1 MSGPANRPRPV
12 VQALLTFLALSAFAA
27 NSLLCRLALRAGAID
42 PASFTAIRLA
52 SGAVTLVL
60 LLRFRGQ
67 RLPPPSLISPFYL
80 ALYAI
85 PFAFAYR
92 HLQAGTGALLLFG
105 SVQGTM
111 ILGGYR
117 EGHRLGPSQWP
128 GLVIAFGGLAWLV
141 APGVSAPDP
150 LSAALMAIAGLAW
163 GLYSLRGRGAG
174 SAALPLTAANFVR
187 ATPLALAVCLV
198 AFQSLAATGHGILL
212 AVLSGA
218 LASGVGYVIWYSALP
233 GLTPVAA
240 SVVQL
245 AVPVLAA
252 LGGIAL
258 LGEAL
263 SWRLAGASA
272 LVLGGIAL
280 TLLSRRVR

>member
-67 RLPPPSLISPFYL
+67 RLPSPSWLSPFYL

-85 PFAFAYR
+85 PFAFAYL

-117 EGHRLGPSQWP
+117 EGHRLGPSQWL

-150 LSAALMAIAGLAW
+150 LSAALMVIAGLAW

-174 SAALPLTAANFVR
+174 TAALPLTAANFVR

-198 AFQSLAATGHGILL
+198 AVRSLDATGHGILL

-263 SWRLAGASA
+263 NWRLAGASA